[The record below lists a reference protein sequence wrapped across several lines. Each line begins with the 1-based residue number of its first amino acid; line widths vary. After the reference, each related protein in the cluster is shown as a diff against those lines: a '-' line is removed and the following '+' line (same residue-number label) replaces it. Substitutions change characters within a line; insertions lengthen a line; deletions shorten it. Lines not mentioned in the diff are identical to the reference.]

1 MKKRVVKVLA
11 MMIAIISLLSVSVF
25 ISSAENFYDSGFK
38 TTAKTE
44 TNGQCIAYFYGSDS
58 YSTTFGISAE
68 CRGGSASSFLTYI
81 HVRYYDNQGTTLD
94 EELDSDTANDRR
106 LTAEVS
112 RSTANYYKTG
122 KGFAEFSC
130 VSKTDS
136 SDKWEELYQHQ
147 WVGGSIG
154 WRDY

>member
-1 MKKRVVKVLA
+1 
-11 MMIAIISLLSVSVF
+11 MMIAVISLISASVF
-25 ISSAENFYDSGFK
+25 VSSAENFFDSDFK
-38 TTAKTE
+38 TTAETE
-44 TNGQCIAYFYGSDS
+44 TNGQCNAYFYGSDS
-58 YSTTFGISAE
+58 SNTTFGISAE

-94 EELDSDTANDRR
+94 EDKNSNTEGTRY

-136 SDKWEELYQHQ
+136 SDKWKN
-147 WVGGSIG
+147 SISING
-154 WRDY
+154 